1 MKHYLHRAG
10 LFRPLLLMLMLLVGS
25 GGARVWAEESTLS
38 FTAQCKGSGTA
49 DDGVTWT
56 VTSDGSESN
65 FDGTKGIHYGTSKA
79 NVQYVSLSTSG
90 ISGTISKVVVNASTA
105 SGVTAT
111 VGVSI
116 GGTVFG
122 GAPKSLSTTATNYTF
137 EGSASGDILVTV
149 TKPSQS
155 TGALYVKSVTVTY
168 GNASSGLA
176 ASNLALTNAP
186 VALTF
191 DLYNNSSAQ
200 TVSFTTSSTGAVTVS
215 GGTGYVTT
223 AVSGKTITV
232 TPTAVTPS
240 AQTITVRQAADET
253 YAAGTATFTVSVDDS
268 TPFYGGDFT
277 FDATSD
283 KGTNGSG
290 EGTITKDPV
299 TMTCSSCNLKDG
311 VAYRM
316 YSGSTL
322 TFTTGKGTITNIRF
336 KAASGYYTNQLVL
349 QGNNGMY
356 DNATANQTEQSWV
369 GSATSVSFK
378 PSAQVR
384 LTEIVVTVETGSS
397 AQRTP
402 TIVTINAAGIT
413 NTNRFTGTAAGSLSA
428 TVSAQTGVVEN
439 AAVTWSG
446 NNNDVATIA
455 ADGTVTLVAAGSV
468 AFTATYA
475 GNDTYRGSSATYSMT
490 VTNSDPNAPGTASNP
505 YTVAQACA
513 AIDAGS
519 GTNEVYVRGIVC
531 TGGSSLSSGALN
543 YWISD
548 DGTETNNFEI
558 YRGKGIDGANFTST
572 SDIQKG
578 DVVVVYGN
586 LTKYNSTYEFSSG
599 SQLISLTSKPEP
611 ELSFSAGSA
620 TAVLGQ
626 PFTGPTLD
634 NPNNLTV
641 TWNSMNTAVATVDA
655 TTGEVNLLAAGGTY
669 IRAVFAGNDQYK
681 AKTVSYELTV
691 EDHTPRIVFDGQQNP
706 LSETY
711 TAGDTNIH
719 YVASYLSDEVTLVLC
734 DAEGNPATYDWFSA
748 TLNGDSYVA
757 ASWQANTDTQNS
769 RTAYFYLQSGNTRS
783 ATFAFTQAVYVVD
796 YATLPFSWDDTTTP
810 FGITMDG
817 VGTYNASPYLRF
829 DDSGDYVIL
838 KLGENEVPGT
848 LTFDITGDGFSGGTF
863 SVQTAR
869 PGVTYSEL
877 KTYTELGGTKTTE
890 SIELGE
896 NVRYIKWVYTNKVSG
911 NVALGNIHV
920 GKHRTVISVL
930 DGTNKTINV
939 GQGGFGVSLP
949 LVTNS
954 GAPIQLTVDEENTTL
969 SLNDF
974 NLQQEDNSYH
984 LSLSDD
990 FFNKVKGSGVIVLK
1004 ANAAA
1009 YGDYEAANE
1018 VTITVTVIGETFS
1031 AEDVN
1036 LAYDATSGQIAYS
1049 IENPVRYATLSAEC
1063 DADWISDIQVAD
1075 PSATSGTITFTTTPN
1090 EGTEPRTATIILKHQ
1105 YSSYEKV
1112 VNVTVTQA
1120 GCEIDYET
1128 LPFSWEG
1135 GDKQDLQALNGVTA
1149 NGLGS
1154 DYAANNNPYL
1164 VKLDG
1169 TGDYIQVKTDSQPG
1183 KVTIGVKMIGGGN
1196 TSTITVQESA
1206 NGSTFTDVEALTI
1219 SGAQNDVL
1227 SLETTNAFA
1236 ADTRY
1241 VKILFSQRGSN
1252 VGVGPITITKY
1263 VAPTPAITPESTIV
1277 NLNAALHESA
1287 FVSLT
1292 YTLIDTNTSAPTVV
1306 FCDSEGGALT
1316 VDPDWISDAMVAD
1329 DQLLFTVAA
1338 NTGNGAPARTA
1349 YMKVQG
1355 TSTVDGATVSSPI
1368 ITVTQEAPVSYT
1380 IALSETIANCEIYVF
1395 DINDQSE
1402 PLVNNGDQDPNS
1414 SATVLSGTTI
1424 GISFFADY
1432 GYFNP
1437 SLTVTDGDGQ
1447 PVTLEGPDESEMY
1460 TFTLTSNVT
1469 IGATAVEGHTVN
1481 FFDEDIV
1488 NCTIS
1493 VYTDPANPTTS
1504 ALEHNDPVAPGSTV
1518 YVKAT
1523 PDEGYGTPTITVL
1536 AGDTPVEVNYANG
1549 VYSFTADYDVDI
1561 TATAT
1566 ALSESSTLPFNWGG
1580 GASADLTAQ
1589 AGVTAYDLGSDYA
1602 SNNSPYL
1609 VKLDGTGDYI
1619 QVKTDSQPGKVTIG
1633 VKMIGGG
1640 NTSNI
1645 TVQESA
1651 DGSTFTDVE
1660 TLTIS
1665 GSQNAVLSL
1674 ETTESF
1680 AAETRYVRL
1689 LFTKGSNVGVGPI
1702 TIAQYVAPTPAIT
1715 PEATTVNL
1723 YAVSYE
1729 SEVIKLTYNFI
1740 NTETSA
1746 PTVVFCDA
1754 NGDATTYDWISDATV
1769 ADSMLLFNVAAN
1781 TGNGAP
1787 ARTAYMKVQ
1796 GTSTVD
1802 GATVSSPIITVTQEA
1817 PVSYTIALSETIA
1830 NCEIYVFDIN
1840 DQSEPLVNNGDQ
1852 DPNSS
1857 ATVLSGTTIGIS
1869 FFADYGYFNPSL
1881 TVTDGDGQPVTLE
1894 GPDES
1899 EMYTFTLTSNV
1910 TIGATAVEGHTVNFF
1925 DEDIVNC
1932 TISVYTDPA
1941 NPTTSALEHNDPVA
1955 PGSTVYVEATPDD
1968 GYGTPTITVLAG
1980 DDELDLTYDEEN
1992 SAYYF
1997 TLEYDVI
2004 ISAVADEASFYTRT
2018 TTITSGK
2025 HYIIV
2030 GQKGN
2035 ALYAMGGQTDN
2046 NRTAVSVELNGD
2058 RITSNSDVEEFVI
2071 YGPYADGNYA
2081 IYTEAGDGGYLYAA
2095 SSSSNYLRT
2104 KDVKD
2109 ANGSW
2114 KIEFNAETASIKAQG
2129 ANTHNV
2135 MQFNSANSLFACY
2148 SSTSQ
2153 GAVYLYEKENDVQ
2166 SEEMAFLSEYGYS
2179 TLCCKNPLYFAAD
2192 DEVSAWKVTAVQ
2204 GENVTFERL
2213 IGIVPSGT
2221 GILLKGQGYGEVA
2234 LTSARDV
2241 SNASIADVSGNLL
2254 VGVADPMT
2262 IQSGQ
2267 YYGLYET
2274 AFRKL
2279 GAGTVPDNRA
2289 ILPQAIT
2296 PSGVKAFTFLFNTDV
2311 ATGLETMENGQWP
2324 TDNAVIFNLNGQR
2337 LVKPQKGFNIINGK
2351 KVLVK

>member
-25 GGARVWAEESTLS
+25 GGARVWAEEVTDVIDNAATSSYLSSTGTTTWGDL
-38 FTAQCKGSGTA
+38 FTLTGASGAQYAVKSMGTKNTTNALQWNANGFLYAKKSGGTLKSISVTGVNGKSLKIYAQNEAYSANASGTPLHNLSLTGSA
-49 DDGVTWT
+49 VTYT
-56 VTSDGSESN
+56 FEE
-65 FDGTKGIHYGTSKA
+65 
-79 NVQYVSLSTSG
+79 
-90 ISGTISKVVVNASTA
+90 
-105 SGVTAT
+105 
-111 VGVSI
+111 
-116 GGTVFG
+116 
-122 GAPKSLSTTATNYTF
+122 NYTF
-137 EGSASGDILVTV
+137 LCIN
-149 TKPSQS
+149 
-155 TGALYVKSVTVTY
+155 GA
-168 GNASSGLA
+168 ASSTSISSISIVWETGSGGGSTSTLTASDLA
-176 ASNLALTNAP
+176 VTNAP
-186 VALTF
+186 VALAF

-268 TPFYGGDFT
+268 TPTPTHNVTFSCNGSLSTPAAVEEGAAITFPANPASVNDKVFVGWTTDPISGTTNTAPAFVTSATMGQADITYYAVYATSEATGSNVETLTQTLEYDTWTYGG
-277 FDATSD
+277 ATAD
-283 KGTNGSG
+283 KGSYRLFGNGGYVESAAFDLSKLSKVIVYGGTYGGATNNGISIGDGTKVWRTGTVSGSSQTGSNVFSEGTALTGTNKLRVSSTSGNASGSG
-290 EGTITKDPV
+290 VRMSKVEIYTLE
-299 TMTCSSCNLKDG
+299 SSYSDYCTTV
-311 VAYRM
+311 VA
-316 YSGSTL
+316 
-322 TFTTGKGTITNIRF
+322 
-336 KAASGYYTNQLVL
+336 
-349 QGNNGMY
+349 
-356 DNATANQTEQSWV
+356 DNRQE
-369 GSATSVSFK
+369 
-378 PSAQVR
+378 
-384 LTEIVVTVETGSS
+384 
-397 AQRTP
+397 
-402 TIVTINAAGIT
+402 AGLA
-413 NTNRFTGTAAGSLSA
+413 FTGTTSAYTADLGGEFDEPTLQNTHQLAVTYTSSNEAVA
-428 TVSAQTGVVEN
+428 TV
-439 AAVTWSG
+439 
-446 NNNDVATIA
+446 AT
-455 ADGTVTLVAAGSV
+455 DGAVTLVGIGVTTISAAFGGDDNYKPGS
-468 AFTATYA
+468 ASYTI
-475 GNDTYRGSSATYSMT
+475 T
-490 VTNSDPNAPGTASNP
+490 VVDPNAPGTASNP
-505 YTVAQACA
+505 YTVAQARA

-783 ATFAFTQAVYVVD
+783 AIFAFTQAVYVVD

-1036 LAYDATSGQIAYS
+1036 LACDATSGQIAYS

-1196 TSTITVQESA
+1196 TSTITVQKSA
-1206 NGSTFTDVEALTI
+1206 DGETFTDVEALTI
-1219 SGAQNDVL
+1219 SGAQDDKL

-1236 ADTRY
+1236 AD
-1241 VKILFSQRGSN
+1241 
-1252 VGVGPITITKY
+1252 
-1263 VAPTPAITPESTIV
+1263 
-1277 NLNAALHESA
+1277 
-1287 FVSLT
+1287 
-1292 YTLIDTNTSAPTVV
+1292 
-1306 FCDSEGGALT
+1306 
-1316 VDPDWISDAMVAD
+1316 
-1329 DQLLFTVAA
+1329 
-1338 NTGNGAPARTA
+1338 
-1349 YMKVQG
+1349 
-1355 TSTVDGATVSSPI
+1355 
-1368 ITVTQEAPVSYT
+1368 
-1380 IALSETIANCEIYVF
+1380 
-1395 DINDQSE
+1395 
-1402 PLVNNGDQDPNS
+1402 
-1414 SATVLSGTTI
+1414 
-1424 GISFFADY
+1424 
-1432 GYFNP
+1432 
-1437 SLTVTDGDGQ
+1437 
-1447 PVTLEGPDESEMY
+1447 
-1460 TFTLTSNVT
+1460 
-1469 IGATAVEGHTVN
+1469 
-1481 FFDEDIV
+1481 
-1488 NCTIS
+1488 
-1493 VYTDPANPTTS
+1493 
-1504 ALEHNDPVAPGSTV
+1504 
-1518 YVKAT
+1518 
-1523 PDEGYGTPTITVL
+1523 
-1536 AGDTPVEVNYANG
+1536 
-1549 VYSFTADYDVDI
+1549 
-1561 TATAT
+1561 
-1566 ALSESSTLPFNWGG
+1566 
-1580 GASADLTAQ
+1580 
-1589 AGVTAYDLGSDYA
+1589 
-1602 SNNSPYL
+1602 
-1609 VKLDGTGDYI
+1609 
-1619 QVKTDSQPGKVTIG
+1619 
-1633 VKMIGGG
+1633 
-1640 NTSNI
+1640 
-1645 TVQESA
+1645 
-1651 DGSTFTDVE
+1651 
-1660 TLTIS
+1660 
-1665 GSQNAVLSL
+1665 
-1674 ETTESF
+1674 
-1680 AAETRYVRL
+1680 TRYVRL

-1702 TIAQYVAPTPAIT
+1702 TITKVTPKGSADNPYTVAEARDMMDIT
-1715 PEATTVNL
+1715 G
-1723 YAVSYE
+1723 
-1729 SEVIKLTYNFI
+1729 
-1740 NTETSA
+1740 TEQ
-1746 PTVVFCDA
+1746 VL
-1754 NGDATTYDWISDATV
+1754 ATV
-1769 ADSMLLFNVAAN
+1769 QGYVCEVGTINENTHELAYYIADAVDSNERIHIVA
-1781 TGNGAP
+1781 GKYLNGADF
-1787 ARTAYMKVQ
+1787 TEDNILHVGDFVVVQ
-1796 GTSTVD
+1796 GYYSKYEGAYDCRRDNTLLSVVGPKGSANNPYTVAEARD
-1802 GATVSSPIITVTQEA
+1802 MMDITGTEQVLATVQGYVCEVGTINENTHELAYYIADAVDSNERIHIVAGKYLNGADFTEDNILHVGDFVVVQGYYSKYNGAYDCRRDNTL
-1817 PVSYTIALSETIA
+1817 VSVIPGYTITLGNVE
-1830 NCEIYVFDIN
+1830 NCEIYVFDN
-1840 DQSEPLVNNGDQ
+1840 DNQNEALVSNDEDN
-1852 DPNSS
+1852 PVSS
-1857 ATVLSGTTIGIS
+1857 ASVLSGTTIAIS
-1869 FFADYGYFNPSL
+1869 AFANQGYGNLSV
-1881 TVTDGDGQPVTLE
+1881 TVTDGNGQTVELTEPATE
-1894 GPDES
+1894 GD
-1899 EMYTFTLTSNV
+1899 MYTFTMPAGDV
-1910 TIGATAVEGHTVNFF
+1910 TITAT
-1925 DEDIVNC
+1925 
-1932 TISVYTDPA
+1932 
-1941 NPTTSALEHNDPVA
+1941 
-1955 PGSTVYVEATPDD
+1955 
-1968 GYGTPTITVLAG
+1968 
-1980 DDELDLTYDEEN
+1980 
-1992 SAYYF
+1992 
-1997 TLEYDVI
+1997 
-2004 ISAVADEASFYTRT
+2004 AVADEASFYTRT

-2030 GQKGN
+2030 GKKNEGY
-2035 ALYAMGGQTDN
+2035 YAMGGQTDN

-2071 YGPYADGNYA
+2071 YGPDADGNYA

-2109 ANGSW
+2109 ANGTW
-2114 KIEFNAETASIKAQG
+2114 TIEFDATDGFASIV
-2129 ANTHNV
+2129 ANGSNSRNV
-2135 MQFNSANSLFACY
+2135 MQFNSASTLFACY
-2148 SSTSQ
+2148 GGSSQSP
-2153 GAVYLYEKENDVQ
+2153 VYLYEKVNDVLP
-2166 SEEMAFLSEYGYS
+2166 EEMAFLSEYGYS

-2221 GILLKGQGYGEVA
+2221 GILLKGQGYGEVT

-2267 YYGLYET
+2267 YYGLYYDS
-2274 AFRKL
+2274 FRKL

-2289 ILPQAIT
+2289 ILPQSISQ
-2296 PSGVKAFTFLFNTDV
+2296 SGVKAFTFVFNEGGI
-2311 ATGLETMENGQWP
+2311 ATGINEL
-2324 TDNAVIFNLNGQR
+2324 DNWTNYNSTIYNLNGQR